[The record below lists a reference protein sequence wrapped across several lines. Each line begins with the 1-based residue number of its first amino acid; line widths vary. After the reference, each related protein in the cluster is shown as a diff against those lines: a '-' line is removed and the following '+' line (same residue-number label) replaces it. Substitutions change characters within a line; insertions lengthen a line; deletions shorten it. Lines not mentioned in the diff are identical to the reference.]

1 MIATGLTADIAVGP
15 ELHASFSVL
24 RRSAAPRALFRL
36 AGTGPHG
43 TTMPISLNKRLAIIG
58 AGKMGGALAAGIVRS
73 GALGPENITLFDSHA
88 AQSREVAGRI
98 GAKTAETV
106 IAATASADIILI
118 AVKPGVVPRVLAE
131 VGSRISTQQLVI
143 SIAAGIRI
151 EKIEGLLPE
160 GVPVVRAMPNT
171 AALVGEAATA
181 LSPGNHADPV
191 HVEWAVH
198 LFDAV
203 GATAIVDE
211 RLLDAVTG
219 LSGSGPAYVYLV
231 IEALVDAG
239 VKEGLT
245 RDVARQLAAQT
256 VYGAAKMVLETGD
269 HPAKLKDDVTTPGG
283 TTIAG
288 LAVLERAGV
297 RIAFIDAVEAA
308 AQRSKEL
315 S

>member
-1 MIATGLTADIAVGP
+1 
-15 ELHASFSVL
+15 
-24 RRSAAPRALFRL
+24 
-36 AGTGPHG
+36 
-43 TTMPISLNKRLAIIG
+43 
-58 AGKMGGALAAGIVRS
+58 MGSALAAGITRS
-73 GALGPENITLFDSHA
+73 GALAPDNITLYDAHA
-88 AQSREVAGRI
+88 AQARTVAAQL
-98 GAKTAETV
+98 GARCADSV
-106 IAATASADIILI
+106 RSAIDESDIILI

-131 VGSRISTQQLVI
+131 IGQSIERRQFVI
-143 SIAAGIRI
+143 SIAAGVPTT
-151 EKIEGLLPE
+151 KIESLLPD

-171 AALVGEAATA
+171 AAQVGEAATA
-181 LSPGNHADPV
+181 LAAGAHADSE
-191 HVEWAVH
+191 HIGWAVH

-203 GATAIVDE
+203 GSATVVDE
-211 RLLDAVTG
+211 KLLDAVTG
-219 LSGSGPAYVYLV
+219 LSGSGPAYVYLF

-239 VKEGLT
+239 VKAGLT

-297 RIAFIDAVEAA
+297 RIALIDAVEAA
-308 AQRSKEL
+308 AQRSREL